1 MAVSGNTF
9 LLLSLAVLCAV
20 GVNVVMLLLL
30 LLMLAGMQLIAVPE
44 RQGCYRNYSFPVVV
58 CGLRPCGAPAIV
70 RQPCWRNHH
79 GFQCFF

>member
-1 MAVSGNTF
+1 MAVSGNMF

-30 LLMLAGMQLIAVPE
+30 LLAGMQLIAVPE